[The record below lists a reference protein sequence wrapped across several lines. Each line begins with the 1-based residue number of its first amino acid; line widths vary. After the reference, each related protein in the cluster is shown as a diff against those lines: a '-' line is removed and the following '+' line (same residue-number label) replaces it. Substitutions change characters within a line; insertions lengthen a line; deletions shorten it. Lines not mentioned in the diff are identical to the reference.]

1 MTGTLPGQSSMMTK
15 REVLKDCLQSATKL
29 MTRMTMDA
37 EAYLC
42 KFERDEVNEVRT
54 MLRLEM
60 KPRR

>member
-1 MTGTLPGQSSMMTK
+1 MMTK